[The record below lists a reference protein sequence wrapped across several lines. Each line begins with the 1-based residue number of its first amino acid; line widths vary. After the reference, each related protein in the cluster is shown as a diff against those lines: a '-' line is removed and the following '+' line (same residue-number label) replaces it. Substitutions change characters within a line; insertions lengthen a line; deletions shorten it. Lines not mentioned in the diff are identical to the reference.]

1 MVSKAL
7 VSIKIGLKL
16 HQYQLLNDVILSNPL
31 VERAWVFGSRALGTF
46 KESSDID
53 IALEGQALTL
63 NEIALMLD
71 TLDQSSLPYKVDL
84 LIKHKITSPELL
96 AHIEQHGLQIK

>member
-84 LIKHKITSPELL
+84 SIKHKITSPELL

>member
-1 MVSKAL
+1 M
-7 VSIKIGLKL
+7 
-16 HQYQLLNDVILSNPL
+16 

-53 IALEGQALTL
+53 IALEGQSLTL
-63 NEIALMLD
+63 NEIAMMLD

-96 AHIEQHGLQIK
+96 THIEQYGLQIK

>member
-63 NEIALMLD
+63 NEIAMMLD

-96 AHIEQHGLQIK
+96 THIEQHGLQIK

>member
-63 NEIALMLD
+63 NEIAMMLD

>member
-53 IALEGQALTL
+53 IALEGKALTL
-63 NEIALMLD
+63 NEIAMMLD

-84 LIKHKITSPELL
+84 LIKHKITSLELL
-96 AHIEQHGLQIK
+96 AHIEQHGLRIK

>member
-53 IALEGQALTL
+53 IALEGQSLTL
-63 NEIALMLD
+63 NEIAMMLD

-84 LIKHKITSPELL
+84 LIKHKITSLELL
-96 AHIEQHGLQIK
+96 AHIEQHGLRIK

>member
-1 MVSKAL
+1 M
-7 VSIKIGLKL
+7 
-16 HQYQLLNDVILSNPL
+16 NDAVLSNPL

-53 IALEGQALTL
+53 IALEGKALTL

-96 AHIEQHGLQIK
+96 AHIEQHGLRIK

>member
-53 IALEGQALTL
+53 IALEGKALTL

>member
-63 NEIALMLD
+63 NEIAMMLD
-71 TLDQSSLPYKVDL
+71 TLEQSSLPYKVDL

-96 AHIEQHGLQIK
+96 THIEQHGLQIK

>member
-16 HQYQLLNDVILSNPL
+16 HQYQLLNDAVLSNPL
-31 VERAWVFGSRALGTF
+31 VERAWVFVSRALGTF

-53 IALEGQALTL
+53 IALEGKALTL

-96 AHIEQHGLQIK
+96 AHIEQHGLRIK

>member
-1 MVSKAL
+1 M
-7 VSIKIGLKL
+7 
-16 HQYQLLNDVILSNPL
+16 NDVILSNPL

>member
-1 MVSKAL
+1 MV
-7 VSIKIGLKL
+7 
-16 HQYQLLNDVILSNPL
+16 
-31 VERAWVFGSRALGTF
+31 ECAWVFGSRALGTF

-53 IALEGQALTL
+53 IALEGKALTL
-63 NEIALMLD
+63 NEIAMMLD

>member
-1 MVSKAL
+1 M
-7 VSIKIGLKL
+7 
-16 HQYQLLNDVILSNPL
+16 NDAVLSNPL

-53 IALEGQALTL
+53 IALEGQSLTL
-63 NEIALMLD
+63 NEIAMMLD

-96 AHIEQHGLQIK
+96 THIEQHGLQIK